1 MGAPKLTV
9 SFFDEAVGHAFIAAA
24 VKTVEAYTSAKS
36 EFNKKHKIAKDLEV
50 EYPVGGFLNFHADG
64 LKVQMTLAF
73 KKEVILH
80 IYEKMLSSPAPEIND
95 DVRDCI
101 GELSNIVYGYAK
113 APLVDSGHDFS
124 MAAPSI
130 TTDVNGILKSKKSLE
145 IPFVIQGYERG
156 FSLILS
162 L

>member
-1 MGAPKLTV
+1 MGAKKLTV
-9 SFFDEAVGHAFIAAA
+9 SFFDEAVGHAFISAA
-24 VKTVEAYTSAKS
+24 VKTIEAYTSAKS
-36 EFNKKHKIAKDLEV
+36 EFNKKHQIAKDLTI
-50 EYPVGGFLNFHADG
+50 EYPVGGFLNFEADG

-73 KKEVILH
+73 RKEVILH
-80 IYEKMLSSPAPEIND
+80 VYEKMLSSPVSEIND

-113 APLVDSGHDFS
+113 APLVDTGHSFS

-130 TTDVNGILKSKKSLE
+130 TTDVNSILKNKKSLE
-145 IPFVIQGYERG
+145 IPFVINGHERG